1 MRTAWI
7 LAAGLVLLTAA
18 GVPKSPPPPI
28 ALSEAAETALASGGI
43 HIENIWDEANARYV
57 TFAAMDVAAPPERVI
72 DAAVDLK
79 ARIGE
84 VSAITDVIIY
94 RDEPGVRGGEWVL
107 SIMGS
112 ENRFSILY
120 EHDRSRG
127 WCYYSLDKS
136 RRADI
141 VGSEG
146 SYQAWAHGKGSR
158 VIYRGYNDSG
168 KAMPGFVTRWLGNG
182 SLHDQMSGIRARA
195 EKAAKA
201 P

>member
-1 MRTAWI
+1 MRKAAFL
-7 LAAGLVLLTAA
+7 LASLLLLTAA
-18 GVPKSPPPPI
+18 GVPKSPPPPVE
-28 ALSEAAETALASGGI
+28 LSAAAASTVNGGGV
-43 HIENIWDEANARYV
+43 HVENIWDEATKMYV
-57 TFAAMDVAAPPERVI
+57 TFAVMDVKASPGAVI

-84 VSAITDVIIY
+84 VGAITDVILY

-136 RRADI
+136 RKNDI
-141 VGSEG
+141 LGSEG
-146 SYQAWAHGKGSR
+146 SYQAYAHNGGSR
-158 VIYRGYNDSG
+158 VVYRGYNDSG
-168 KAMPGFVTRWLGNG
+168 KAVPGFVSRWLGNS
-182 SLHDQMSGIRARA
+182 SLTDQMTGIKNRA
-195 EKAAKA
+195 EKTK
-201 P
+201 